1 MSKIKLVIAAFAA
14 VLAVGAVASTTAFAA
29 TEGWMVNGTMLS
41 GSKKLM
47 TTGKVTSPGKLA
59 SASVEVECTGSEIG
73 GVAPEIVAPNKGGAS
88 SVVFKEC
95 GTVGASSAVCT
106 LNTKTLSTVPVLLTE
121 LTLDG
126 TLAVKGAVVPETK
139 SEFAKLTFTG
149 GECAV
154 AGTQP
159 VTGKVLI
166 LAHLGQ
172 DEMTWQPVL
181 LFSDTG
187 ALKLGSGA
195 ATLTGAGELAT
206 ENLEPWSFL

>member
-1 MSKIKLVIAAFAA
+1 MSRIKLVIAAFAA

-47 TTGKVTSPGKLA
+47 TTGKVTQAGLLKGSG
-59 SASVEVECTGSEIG
+59 VEVECQGSEIG
-73 GVAPEIVAPNKGGAS
+73 GVNPEIVAPNKGGAS
-88 SVVFKEC
+88 SVTFNGC
-95 GTVGASSAVCT
+95 LTVRESAKTCT
-106 LNTKTLSTVPVLLTE
+106 LNTKTVSTVPVLLTE

-126 TLAVKGAVVPETK
+126 TLAVKGAIVPETK
-139 SEFAKLTFTG
+139 TTFASLTFTG
-149 GECAV
+149 AECALL
-154 AGTQP
+154 GTQP

-166 LAHLGQ
+166 LASLGQ

-181 LFSDTG
+181 LFSDAG
-187 ALKLGSGA
+187 SLKLGSGGA
-195 ATLTGAGELAT
+195 ELHGAGELAT